1 MNPPKIRWEEKAPEI
16 HYGFLPGKE
25 APVYYIRESDILTYK
40 LYEKMMRQDH
50 CKAYF
55 PSLEIA
61 KEYAE
66 ALSRKSALP
75 DLFGQLGTILT
86 EIRSVTKVLDARD
99 IKDVL
104 IPLQARIEEQISQL
118 QVIWNY
124 AYDLETNPGQY
135 E

>member
-1 MNPPKIRWEEKAPEI
+1 MSDTKIRWEETAPGI
-16 HYGFLPGKE
+16 HYGSLPGKE
-25 APVYYIRESDILTYK
+25 APGYYIRKNDDLVYK
-40 LYEKMMRQDH
+40 LYEKIMRQDY
-50 CKAYF
+50 CKSYF
-55 PSLEIA
+55 HSLKTA

-66 ALSRKSALP
+66 ALLGKPVLP

-86 EIRSVTKVLDARD
+86 EIKSVTDVLDARD

-118 QVIWNY
+118 QNIWNY